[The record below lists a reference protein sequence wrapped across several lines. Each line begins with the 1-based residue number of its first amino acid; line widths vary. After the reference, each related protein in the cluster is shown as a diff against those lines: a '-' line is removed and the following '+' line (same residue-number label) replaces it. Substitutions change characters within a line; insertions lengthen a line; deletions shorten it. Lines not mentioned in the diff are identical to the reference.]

1 MPELDR
7 FTVWIASI
15 QFQQIGEH
23 LIDVALPFRDVGDG
37 ENGVDAVVPSG
48 INGLHEETVHFEN
61 AKDVAIFD
69 DALSQTNSVVPHVGS
84 FLVEWQSVERVEF
97 HDVACAWI
105 QCEVE
110 YGTACQKVSIQLVF
124 PVFFLHESCT
134 AFALG

>member
-7 FTVWIASI
+7 FTVWTASI

-37 ENGVDAVVPSG
+37 ENGIDAVVPSG
-48 INGLHEETVHFEN
+48 INGLHEEAVHFEN

-84 FLVEWQSVERVEF
+84 FLVEWQSVE
-97 HDVACAWI
+97 
-105 QCEVE
+105 
-110 YGTACQKVSIQLVF
+110 
-124 PVFFLHESCT
+124 
-134 AFALG
+134 